1 MPHEKSKLSDLVS
14 MVTMTHFVTS
24 LVSVSI
30 VTNVLEI
37 PSVFTCSV
45 MGYTCHMIIE
55 IIRFGFHGNGDTL
68 SNLIILGSEEN

>member
-1 MPHEKSKLSDLVS
+1 MATNKLSELDI
-14 MVTMTHFVTS
+14 FVK

-45 MGYTCHMIIE
+45 MCYTCHMIIE